1 MHREEKIISIHLKEI
16 YQVLNVFIQSTSI
29 YNTICCSLNR
39 DQIYEMSECH
49 RKYKIYGN
57 RNVLA
62 FKLCVN
68 LSHVI
73 SFI

>member
-1 MHREEKIISIHLKEI
+1 MYREEKIISIHLKEI

-29 YNTICCSLNR
+29 YNTICCSLNS
-39 DQIYEMSECH
+39 DQIYEMFECH

-62 FKLCVN
+62 FK
-68 LSHVI
+68 S
-73 SFI
+73 